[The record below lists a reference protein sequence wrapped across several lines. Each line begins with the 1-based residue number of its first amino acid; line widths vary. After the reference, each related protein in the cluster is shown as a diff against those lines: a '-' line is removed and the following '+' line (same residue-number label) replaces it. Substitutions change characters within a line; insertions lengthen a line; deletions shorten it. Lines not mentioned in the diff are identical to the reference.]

1 MVVSMKWRRVLS
13 VNRGQHGSIKEVEKD
28 LICK

>member
-1 MVVSMKWRRVLS
+1 MAISMKWRRIIS
-13 VNRGQHGSIKEVEKD
+13 VNRGQHGSINEVEKG